1 MVGIL
6 VLLSHICYISDY
18 RKSMDSGNQAL
29 VIFKVAKQAF
39 VLRAFLVRQQF
50 THFLIIS
57 SCAVKRIEISNF
69 GHVRQ
74 E

>member
-1 MVGIL
+1 
-6 VLLSHICYISDY
+6 
-18 RKSMDSGNQAL
+18 MDSGNQAL